1 MKSILSEIIETAL
14 FGLFLYIV
22 LWISLSFG
30 LQINLLY
37 VLTVL
42 IVLWVVAKII
52 FRRWTQK

>member
-30 LQINLLY
+30 LVPSMIRI
-37 VLTVL
+37 TP
-42 IVLWVVAKII
+42 
-52 FRRWTQK
+52 